1 MVMTLFLLSKT
12 QIICPSSHIIS
23 KKATKN
29 LQNFLVKDLK
39 DQCIGMKT
47 KSEKK
52 TWQKSADIITNHTF
66 QELTDYL
73 CWLIQI
79 KLTILKGIKLEG
91 ITCQKYY

>member
-52 TWQKSADIITNHTF
+52 T
-66 QELTDYL
+66 
-73 CWLIQI
+73 
-79 KLTILKGIKLEG
+79 
-91 ITCQKYY
+91 

>member
-1 MVMTLFLLSKT
+1 MVMTLFFFFFT

-52 TWQKSADIITNHTF
+52 T
-66 QELTDYL
+66 
-73 CWLIQI
+73 
-79 KLTILKGIKLEG
+79 
-91 ITCQKYY
+91 